1 MLLSITTWWQHLE
14 TFEKFLWG
22 IALAFSSF
30 YLLQSMLSLSG
41 GDTDHTDGHA
51 DTSMDHDD
59 GGHYQFFTI
68 RNMIAFFVMF
78 GWAGI
83 AAYSSGIGK
92 TGTVILALAGGIVIV
107 ILMAVILGNMSRLRH
122 SGTLEI
128 ENAINLTGSTYL
140 FIPANRSGIGK
151 VHIKV
156 QGSLRE
162 LDAMTDDET
171 EIATGALVRVK
182 RIINERIL
190 LVTLAENDLPF
201 RI

>member
-14 TFEKFLWG
+14 AFEKILWG
-22 IALAFSSF
+22 IAITFSSL
-30 YLLQSMLSLSG
+30 YLLQNMLSLSG
-41 GDTDHTDGHA
+41 GDTDHGDGHA
-51 DTSMDHDD
+51 DTSGDHDD
-59 GGHYQFFTI
+59 GSHYHFFTI
-68 RNMIAFFVMF
+68 KNMIAFFVMF

-92 TGTVILALAGGIVIV
+92 TGTVLLALAGGTVIV
-107 ILMAVILGNMSRLRH
+107 VLMAVILGSMSRLRH

-140 FIPANRSGIGK
+140 LIPANRGGIGK

-162 LDAMTDDET
+162 LDAMTDDDT
-171 EIATGALVRVK
+171 AIATGALVRVK

-190 LVTLAENDLPF
+190 LVTLAETDLPF

>member
-14 TFEKFLWG
+14 AFEKILWG
-22 IALAFSSF
+22 IAFTFSSF
-30 YLLQSMLSLSG
+30 YLLQNMLSLFG
-41 GDTDHTDGHA
+41 GDTDHGDGHA
-51 DTSMDHDD
+51 DTSMGHDD
-59 GGHYQFFTI
+59 GSHYHFITLK
-68 RNMIAFFVMF
+68 NMIAFFTVF
-78 GWAGI
+78 GWVGI
-83 AAYSSGIGK
+83 AAHTSGIGK
-92 TGTVILALAGGIVIV
+92 TGTVLLALAGGIGIV
-107 ILMAVILGNMSRLRH
+107 ILMAIILGSMSCLRH

-140 FIPANRSGIGK
+140 FIPANRGGIGK

-162 LDAMTDDET
+162 LPAMTDDDM

-201 RI
+201 KI